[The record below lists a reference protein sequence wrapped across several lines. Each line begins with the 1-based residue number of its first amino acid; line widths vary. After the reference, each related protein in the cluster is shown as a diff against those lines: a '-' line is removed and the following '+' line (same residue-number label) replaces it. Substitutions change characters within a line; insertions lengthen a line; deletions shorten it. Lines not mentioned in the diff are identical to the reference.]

1 MSGMRMGFIPVTNL
15 IIHHSIAD
23 TFNHTTKFVR
33 ILDVVKKTLHLRL
46 LFQCLEFSVNATQF
60 PNDPYASDS
69 TLFHERCKL
78 TVPVPPSS
86 LLPGRYLQK
95 LAHRVR

>member
-1 MSGMRMGFIPVTNL
+1 MRVGFIPVTNL

-46 LFQCLEFSVNATQF
+46 LFQCFEFLVNATQF
-60 PNDPYASDS
+60 PNDPYVSDS
-69 TLFHERCKL
+69 TPGHKRCKL

-86 LLPGRYLQK
+86 LLPGHHLQK
-95 LAHRVR
+95 LTHRVR